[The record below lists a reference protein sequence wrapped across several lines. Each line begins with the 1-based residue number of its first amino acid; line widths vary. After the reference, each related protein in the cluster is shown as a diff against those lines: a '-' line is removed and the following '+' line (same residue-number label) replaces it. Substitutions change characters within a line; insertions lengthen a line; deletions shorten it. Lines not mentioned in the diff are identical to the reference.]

1 MTDER
6 HIIIF
11 RTEAE
16 GADETIFLGTLEDAR
31 EYCKRMVAE
40 GECDSAY
47 LEQDQ

>member
-11 RTEAE
+11 RTEAA
-16 GADETIFLGTLEDAR
+16 GADMTVFFGTVEAAR
-31 EYCKRMVAE
+31 ACCDRMVAE